1 MKMVKIHWA
10 LLVKILLSN
19 LGISEVW
26 LQQNVD
32 DIKAFLTI
40 VKHRFF
46 TIVMQIFNE
55 LSRAASTDKL
65 HVY

>member
-40 VKHRFF
+40 VKHRF
-46 TIVMQIFNE
+46 
-55 LSRAASTDKL
+55 LRL
-65 HVY
+65 